1 MTEEK
6 TLQPFNPLELAEFE
20 KGEAPKESESDL
32 VRINAISDTININD
46 PSEVLSFGVKPM
58 EEIAKFSDTLLE
70 RVKGK
75 DSGEVGNQ
83 LSALIMKIR
92 EYDPLSLEDKSSNFL
107 SNIPIIGNLFKKGA
121 ATKIDHMSLT
131 AQVDTIAS
139 HLDNSMVGLIRD
151 NERLEQLYLKN
162 FDYYKEVSLFVTAG
176 KEKIKEIKAK
186 ELPALQA
193 QAEASKDLLDAQKV
207 KDLMENINR
216 FERRLHDLE
225 ISKTISMQTA
235 PQIRIIQNNNQQLA
249 EKIQGSILS
258 TLPIWKS
265 QIVLSLSLDEQG
277 KAAKLQKDVSDTT
290 NDLLRK
296 NAEVLQQNTIATA
309 HEVERSIVDIETI
322 REVQTRL
329 VDTIEETMRIATEA
343 RHRRAEVEVEL
354 GKMEENLRTRIT
366 SVVDKYNS

>member
-1 MTEEK
+1 MTEDK

-20 KGEAPKESESDL
+20 KGKEPQDNDKDL
-32 VRINAISDTININD
+32 VRINAISETININS
-46 PSEVLSFGVKPM
+46 PSEVLAFGVKPM
-58 EEIAKFSDTLLE
+58 EEIAKFADTLLE

-75 DSGEVGNQ
+75 DSGEVGDQ

-92 EYDPLSLEDKSSNFL
+92 EYDPLSIEDKSSNFL
-107 SNIPIIGNLFKKGA
+107 TNLPLIGGLFKKGA
-121 ATKIDHMSLT
+121 ETKIDHMSLT
-131 AQVDTIAS
+131 SQVDTIAS
-139 HLDNSMVGLIRD
+139 HLDNSMVGLMRD
-151 NERLEQLYLKN
+151 NERLEQLYLRN
-162 FDYYKEVSLFVTAG
+162 FEYYKEVSLFVTAG
-176 KEKIKEIKAK
+176 KEKVKEVKATDLAK
-186 ELPALQA
+186 LQA
-193 QAEASKDLLDAQKV
+193 IAEESKDLLDAQKV
-207 KDLMENINR
+207 KDLMENLNR

-290 NDLLRK
+290 NELLRK

-309 HEVERSIVDIETI
+309 KEVERSIVDIETI

-354 GKMEENLRTRIT
+354 GQMEENLRTRIT